1 MLPFTYEPKKSI
13 DVQHETQNFLENN
26 HEIKEKISELSW
38 IYHSLHNVIPT
49 TTESFWS
56 GHNFPYSESW
66 EEIQIS
72 YSLVC
77 FGLYKQAMVSL
88 RSALELG
95 LLSVYYNI
103 NDDGH
108 IVVKKWLSSAE
119 TKEANT
125 PFFKDIWKILAK
137 NEEIKQFQQKLDI
150 KQRLLNL
157 GYLHNYVHTKGHI
170 YSNKLGK
177 FKSNFQTFEK
187 EIFLKWLDTLEEIII
202 VVMTLHLL
210 KYPMGLIRYDYG
222 VKFGID
228 IPSFSHLQEPDIQRL
243 KKYLPKHYFELLENI
258 SKNHIETKE
267 FLDWVE
273 SHPDMSEEDVENQI
287 VELDKMD
294 IERQGIIDYKK
305 QQLTLYGAD
314 TFLKLP
320 EKIKDRINKLE
331 KWAIENEFIEPKW
344 KK

>member
-1 MLPFTYEPKKSI
+1 MQIPPFIYEPNKSI
-13 DVQHETQNFLENN
+13 EVLNETQEFLENHPDIN
-26 HEIKEKISELSW
+26 EKIQELSW

-49 TTESFWS
+49 TSESFWS

-72 YSLVC
+72 FNLVC

-88 RSALELG
+88 RGALELG

-125 PFFKDIWKILAK
+125 PYFKDVWKILAK
-137 NEEIKQFQQKLDI
+137 NENIEKFQQKLDI

-187 EIFLKWLDTLEEIII
+187 DFILKWLSALEEIII
-202 VVMTLHLL
+202 LVMTLHLL
-210 KYPMGLIRYDYG
+210 KYPAGLIR
-222 VKFGID
+222 
-228 IPSFSHLQEPDIQRL
+228 
-243 KKYLPKHYFELLENI
+243 
-258 SKNHIETKE
+258 
-267 FLDWVE
+267 
-273 SHPDMSEEDVENQI
+273 
-287 VELDKMD
+287 
-294 IERQGIIDYKK
+294 
-305 QQLTLYGAD
+305 
-314 TFLKLP
+314 
-320 EKIKDRINKLE
+320 
-331 KWAIENEFIEPKW
+331 
-344 KK
+344 